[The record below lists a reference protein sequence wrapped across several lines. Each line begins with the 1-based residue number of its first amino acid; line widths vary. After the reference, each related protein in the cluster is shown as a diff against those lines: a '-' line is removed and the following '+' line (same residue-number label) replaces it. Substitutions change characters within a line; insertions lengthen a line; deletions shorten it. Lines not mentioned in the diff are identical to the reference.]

1 MAALPDIYED
11 ARAYDLLFGDYAHG
25 EDLAFY
31 TRLAREVGGPTLE
44 LGCGTGRL
52 TIPLAESGV
61 EMTGLDLSS
70 PMLTLAR
77 QKAASRNVGV
87 TWVEA
92 DFRSFALGRTFGLVF
107 VPANSLTNLLDRES
121 LEGFFRSVRE
131 HLAPGGRLALQIYNP
146 SLTVL
151 MRDASQR
158 YPVGQFQHPDSGR
171 TVVVTHT
178 HVYDAATQINHI
190 LWHYQTEGAEEQVAS
205 LKMRVFYPQ
214 EIDALLYYNGFTSI
228 AKYGD
233 WGEAPFITN
242 STKQVIVCAPSGGG

>member
-1 MAALPDIYED
+1 MTTLPNVYQD
-11 ARAYDLLFGDYAHG
+11 ARAYDLLFGGYAQG

-31 TRLAREVGGPTLE
+31 TRLAREAGGPVLE
-44 LGCGTGRL
+44 LACGTGRL

-61 EMTGLDLSS
+61 EITGLDLSS
-70 PMLTLAR
+70 PMLALAR
-77 QKAASRNVGV
+77 QKSASRNVAV

-107 VPANSLTNLLDRES
+107 IPANSLTNLLDRES
-121 LEGFFRSVRE
+121 LEDCLRCARE
-131 HLAPGGRLALQIYNP
+131 HLAPGGRFAFQIYNP
-146 SLTVL
+146 SLAVL
-151 MRDASQR
+151 TRDASQR
-158 YPVGQFQHPDSGR
+158 YPVGQYQHPDSGR

-190 LWHYQTEGAEEQVAS
+190 LWHYQMEGEEEQVAS

-214 EIDALLYYNGFTSI
+214 ELDALLHYNGYELI

-233 WGEAPFITN
+233 WGEAPFTTA
-242 STKQVIVCAPSGGG
+242 SPKQLIVCAASRGR